1 MDWFVSGNDGSTF
14 ELAIHVP
21 VTASDPFLRIKKKM
35 GPLLNLEVGKQAAGL
50 LMIVEVDA
58 LG

>member
-35 GPLLNLEVGKQAAGL
+35 GPLLNLEVGKQL
-50 LMIVEVDA
+50 LA
-58 LG
+58 P